1 MNYGLSQWSTGEAVS
16 FPGNAG
22 RPGKEGTGVRETE
35 EEQMA
40 LSSLEGEAV

>member
-1 MNYGLSQWSTGEAVS
+1 MS

-22 RPGKEGTGVRETE
+22 RSGKEGTGVRETE

-40 LSSLEGEAV
+40 FSSLEGEAM